1 MTSMRILA
9 GLLAI
14 TSSVF
19 TQIAG
24 AQDGTANDTTTTHP
38 ELTTKPAAPPD
49 HPLFHGVH
57 TSVSGELSSSP
68 VLTFGWNIDAALFAV
83 GVGFKYDP
91 NGLMPAPA
99 PKEKFSFTLF
109 LSGAYMVY
117 NKFPFACGPELG
129 YVTSLAPGKAITGY
143 SQLLPALAFWYA
155 PFNAPILLGT
165 ALQLPITFT
174 KGRDATIETTYPGVR
189 VIWAF

>member
-1 MTSMRILA
+1 MTSTRILA

-14 TSSVF
+14 SAGIFS
-19 TQIAG
+19 QAAG
-24 AQDGTANDTTTTHP
+24 AQDNAANGVTEAHP
-38 ELTTKPAAPPD
+38 GLTTAPAAPAG
-49 HPLFHGVH
+49 HPLFHGVK
-57 TSVSGELSSSP
+57 TSISGELSSSP
-68 VLTFGWNIDAALFAV
+68 VLTFGWNVDAALFAI

-109 LSGAYMVY
+109 ASAAYMLY
-117 NKFPFACGPELG
+117 NTFPFACGPELG
-129 YVTSLAPGKAITGY
+129 FVTALAPGDAITGY
-143 SQLLPALAFWYA
+143 SQLLPALALWYA

-165 ALQLPITFT
+165 ALQLPVTFT
-174 KGRDATIETTYPGVR
+174 KGREATIQTTYPGVR